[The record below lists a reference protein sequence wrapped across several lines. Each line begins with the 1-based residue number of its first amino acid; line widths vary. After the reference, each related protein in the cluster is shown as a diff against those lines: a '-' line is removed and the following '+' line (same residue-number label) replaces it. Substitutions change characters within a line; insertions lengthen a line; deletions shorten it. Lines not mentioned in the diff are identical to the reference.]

1 MSGNLNN
8 QAQYFLE
15 EIFGKNHKYEVV
27 DGYYGDYM
35 DVWVEGAKDYEVKEL
50 HIEIGGWQPSRFQ
63 RECSTAG
70 SQEVVSFDVIGA
82 GSFFPSI
89 SPEEYDIDVDE
100 WFSSKDYDCSY
111 DEIWNELEAKV
122 REWYENSDWMESEL
136 EYLEHGGREGCSF
149 MLNLKPLPADTI
161 EPHNVPK
168 LDEINDF
175 LKELKEIIDS
185 HKKKTAKKGS

>member
-1 MSGNLNN
+1 MSGGLNY

-27 DGYYGDYM
+27 DGYYGDRM

-50 HIEIGGWQPSRFQ
+50 HIEIDSWHNK
-63 RECSTAG
+63 EG
-70 SQEVVSFDVIGA
+70 SQEVLSFRIIGA

-89 SPEEYDIDVDE
+89 EPKRDENGFIADFDGWDE
-100 WFSSKDYDCSY
+100 WFSKQDYDCSA
-111 DEIWNELEAKV
+111 EEMWNELRTKGK
-122 REWYENSDWMESEL
+122 EWYENSDWMEVEM
-136 EYLEHGGREGCSF
+136 EYQETFGDPGDCSF
-149 MLNLKPLPADTI
+149 MLNIKPLSLETL
-161 EPHNVPK
+161 EPDNVPK

-185 HKKKTAKKGS
+185 HKKK

>member
-1 MSGNLNN
+1 MSGGLNY

-50 HIEIGGWQPSRFQ
+50 HIEIGEWRHD
-63 RECSTAG
+63 RTAG

-89 SPEEYDIDVDE
+89 EPKRDRNGFIAGFDGWDE
-100 WFSSKDYDCSY
+100 WFSKQDYDCSA
-111 DEIWNELEAKV
+111 EVMFQELETKT
-122 REWYENSDWMESEL
+122 REWLGGRSDWMEAEL
-136 EYLEHGGREGCSF
+136 EVLEDSSCSF
-149 MLNLKPLPADTI
+149 MINIKPLPLEEL
-161 EPHNVPK
+161 EPHNVPE

-175 LKELKEIIDS
+175 LKELKETIDS

>member
-1 MSGNLNN
+1 MSGGLNY

-50 HIEIGGWQPSRFQ
+50 HIEIDSWHNK
-63 RECSTAG
+63 EG
-70 SQEVVSFDVIGA
+70 SQEVLSFRIIGA

-89 SPEEYDIDVDE
+89 EPKRDENGFIADFDGWDE
-100 WFSSKDYDCSY
+100 WFSKQDYDCSA
-111 DEIWNELEAKV
+111 EEMWNELRTKGK
-122 REWYENSDWMESEL
+122 EWYENSDWMESEL
-136 EYLEHGGREGCSF
+136 EGLEDGTCSF
-149 MLNLKPLPADTI
+149 NLIIKPLSLETL

>member
-1 MSGNLNN
+1 MSGNLDS

-27 DGYYGDYM
+27 DGHYGDYM
-35 DVWVEGAKDYEVKEL
+35 DVWVDEHKKDYEVKEL
-50 HIEIGGWQPSRFQ
+50 HIEIGLWQY
-63 RECSTAG
+63 EEG
-70 SQEVVSFDVIGA
+70 YQEVVSFRVVSV

-89 SPEEYDIDVDE
+89 EPKRDRSGFIVGFDGWDE
-100 WFSSKDYDCSY
+100 WFSKQDYDCSA
-111 DEIWNELEAKV
+111 EVMFQELKTKT
-122 REWYENSDWMESEL
+122 REWFEGGRSDWMEAEFEPL
-136 EYLEHGGREGCSF
+136 EDSRCSF
-149 MLNLKPLPADTI
+149 MLNIKPLSLEEL
-161 EPHNVPK
+161 EPHNIPK

>member
-1 MSGNLNN
+1 MSGNLGS

-50 HIEIGGWQPSRFQ
+50 HIEIGEWRHD
-63 RECSTAG
+63 RTAG
-70 SQEVVSFDVIGA
+70 SQKVVSFDVIGA

-89 SPEEYDIDVDE
+89 EPKRDENGFIADFDGWDE
-100 WFSSKDYDCSY
+100 WFSKQDYDCSA
-111 DEIWNELEAKV
+111 EVLFQELETKT
-122 REWYENSDWMESEL
+122 REWFEGGRSDWMEAEL
-136 EYLEHGGREGCSF
+136 EVLEDSSCSF
-149 MLNLKPLPADTI
+149 MLNIKPLLAEEL

-185 HKKKTAKKGS
+185 HKKK

>member
-1 MSGNLNN
+1 MSGNLDS

-35 DVWVEGAKDYEVKEL
+35 DVWVDEHKKNYEVKEL
-50 HIEIGGWQPSRFQ
+50 HIEIGLWQY
-63 RECSTAG
+63 EEG
-70 SQEVVSFDVIGA
+70 YQEVVSFRVISA

-89 SPEEYDIDVDE
+89 EPKRDRSGFIVGFDGWDE
-100 WFSSKDYDCSY
+100 WFSKQDYDCSAEEMW
-111 DEIWNELEAKV
+111 DELRTKGK
-122 REWYENSDWMESEL
+122 EWYENSDWMESEL
-136 EYLEHGGREGCSF
+136 EGLEEGTCSF
-149 MLNLKPLPADTI
+149 NLIIKPLSLETL

>member
-1 MSGNLNN
+1 MSGNLDS

-35 DVWVEGAKDYEVKEL
+35 DVWVDEHKKDYEVKEL
-50 HIEIGGWQPSRFQ
+50 HIEIGEWRHD
-63 RECSTAG
+63 RTVG
-70 SQEVVSFDVIGA
+70 SQEVVSFDVISA

-89 SPEEYDIDVDE
+89 EPKRDGNGFIVGFDGWDE
-100 WFSSKDYDCSY
+100 WFSKQDYDCSA
-111 DEIWNELEAKV
+111 EVMFQELKTKT
-122 REWYENSDWMESEL
+122 REWFEGGRSDWMEAEL
-136 EYLEHGGREGCSF
+136 EVLEDSSCSF
-149 MLNLKPLPADTI
+149 MLNIKPLLAEEL

-185 HKKKTAKKGS
+185 HKKK

>member
-1 MSGNLNN
+1 MSGNLDS

-35 DVWVEGAKDYEVKEL
+35 DVWVDEHKKDYEVKEL
-50 HIEIGGWQPSRFQ
+50 HIEIGEWRND
-63 RECSTAG
+63 RTTD
-70 SQEVVSFDVIGA
+70 SQEVVSFDVITA

-89 SPEEYDIDVDE
+89 EPKRDRNGFIAGFDGWDE
-100 WFSSKDYDCSY
+100 WFSKQDYDCSA
-111 DEIWNELEAKV
+111 EVMFQELKTKT
-122 REWYENSDWMESEL
+122 REWFEGGRSDWMEVEM
-136 EYLEHGGREGCSF
+136 EYEETFGDPGDCSF
-149 MLNLKPLPADTI
+149 MLNIKPLLAEEL

-185 HKKKTAKKGS
+185 HKK

>member
-1 MSGNLNN
+1 MGGDLDS
-8 QAQYFLE
+8 QAQEFLG

-50 HIEIGGWQPSRFQ
+50 HIEIGEWRHD
-63 RECSTAG
+63 RTAG

-89 SPEEYDIDVDE
+89 EPKRDENGFIADFDGWDE
-100 WFSSKDYDCSY
+100 WFSKQDYDCSA
-111 DEIWNELEAKV
+111 EEMWNELRTKGK
-122 REWYENSDWMESEL
+122 EWYENSDWMESEL
-136 EYLEHGGREGCSF
+136 EGLEEGTCSF
-149 MLNLKPLPADTI
+149 NLIIKPLSLETL

-175 LKELKEIIDS
+175 LKELKETIDS
-185 HKKKTAKKGS
+185 PKKK